1 MTFIPEPGRIADPS
15 RFADRQRGVAAAAAA
30 SGMSRSR
37 PRSAMATEVE
47 ALVLRYP
54 HLRQEELD
62 RLVEVYPQLA
72 ILDMALMTADE
83 ALAPKL
89 DDFVRENRR
98 RLRPPLSHLLW
109 LAALPAAAI
118 AAAVWALAVPA
129 TAG

>member
-1 MTFIPEPGRIADPS
+1 MTRSPDS
-15 RFADRQRGVAAAAAA
+15 RRVSEREKGVAAAAAA
-30 SGMSRSR
+30 IGASRAR
-37 PRSAMATEVE
+37 PRSAMAEEVE
-47 ALVLRYP
+47 ALVMRYP
-54 HLRQEELD
+54 HLRKEELD
-62 RLVEVYPQLA
+62 RLVAVYPQLA

-118 AAAVWALAVPA
+118 AAAVWALAVSA